1 MFFSLVF
8 PAIDPVM
15 ISIGPLSIHWYAV
28 SYIAGII
35 LGIYYLQYLNKKPP
49 QILTAK
55 ALDDL
60 MIYAVLGI
68 LIGGRAGYV
77 LFYNAS
83 FFAENPMEILKLWHG
98 GMSFHGGLVG
108 LITAIYCLCR
118 KHALP
123 FIPVADLI
131 ACVSPIGLMLGRIAN
146 FINGELYGRVTDA
159 PWGMI
164 FPNGGPLP
172 RHPSQLYESALEGAL
187 LLGLLSLLALCT
199 SARKKP
205 GLLLGVFLLGY
216 GIARGLVENFREP
229 DEQIGFLFASFTM
242 GQLLCTP
249 MIVIGIYLIIRALNT
264 THHHAFT
271 APRHP

>member
-15 ISIGPLSIHWYAV
+15 ITLGPLSIHWYAI

-35 LGIYYLQYLNKKPP
+35 LGIYYLQYLNNKPP
-49 QILTAK
+49 QILSAK

-68 LIGGRAGYV
+68 LIGGRVGYV

-83 FFAENPMEILKLWHG
+83 FFIENPGEILKLWHG

-108 LITAIYCLCR
+108 LIAAVYFLCR
-118 KHALP
+118 KHSLP

-159 PWGMI
+159 PWGMV
-164 FPNGGPLP
+164 FPTGGMLP

-187 LLGLLSLLALCT
+187 LLGLLSFLALRT
-199 SARKKP
+199 SARKKT

-216 GIARGLVENFREP
+216 GLARGLIENFREP
-229 DEQIGFLFASFTM
+229 DEQIGFLFTSFTM
-242 GQLLCTP
+242 GQLLSMP
-249 MIVIGIYLIIRALNT
+249 MIVIGIFLIIRALNT
-264 THHHAFT
+264 HKNAYT